1 MVRTHRYST
10 AVALIA
16 CLVGT
21 PCSGTLFASD
31 AVASHPAETGSTI
44 PPEAATNPAAS
55 GRVPAV
61 GNPANVASAI
71 AAEAIAESHVAGVTT
86 PSFPFVLSEGA
97 LGANGPLGAVATT
110 DIWASPFA
118 LASSDAAFAQR
129 GYRGR
134 GGRSG
139 RQTAAAIFAAGA
151 LVTIT
156 GGAIL
161 VYSNRPDC
169 KCYGGQGCGYGTRVI
184 GGAILSAGLVGMLA
198 GAVAWK

>member
-1 MVRTHRYST
+1 MVRTHRCST
-10 AVALIA
+10 TVALIV

-21 PCSGTLFASD
+21 TFSGPLLASD
-31 AVASHPAETGSTI
+31 SIAGISSNPAIAGSHTASDTAGVK
-44 PPEAATNPAAS
+44 EAAAAT
-55 GRVPAV
+55 P
-61 GNPANVASAI
+61 
-71 AAEAIAESHVAGVTT
+71 T
-86 PSFPFVLSEGA
+86 PSDQSFPASSSPFVLGDRA
-97 LGANGPLGAVATT
+97 LAANALLTENRPLGAIATT
-110 DIWASPFA
+110 DLWASPFA
-118 LASSDAAFAQR
+118 LASSDAMFAQR

-139 RQTAAAIFAAGA
+139 RQAAAAFFAAGA

-161 VYSNRPDC
+161 VYANRPDC
-169 KCYGGQGCGYGTRVI
+169 KFYGGQGCGYGTRVI